1 VSSTLHQCV
10 MQWVGDL
17 VEVVEADDTAYVA
30 VTESQVDV
38 QDGQVKCLTGQDLTE
53 YDYVSIGKDG

>member
-1 VSSTLHQCV
+1 

-17 VEVVEADDTAYVA
+17 VEVVEADDIAYVA

-53 YDYVSIGKDG
+53 FDYVSIGKDG